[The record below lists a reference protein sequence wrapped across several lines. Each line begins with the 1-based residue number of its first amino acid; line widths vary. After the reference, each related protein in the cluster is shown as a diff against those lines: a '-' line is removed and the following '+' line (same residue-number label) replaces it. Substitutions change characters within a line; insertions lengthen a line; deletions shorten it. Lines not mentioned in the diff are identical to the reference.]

1 MATRAPFRVEA
12 GTITAGLLHA
22 GENRSF
28 DSFKKLDESRLTR
41 LENGCEIGGTSKAGA
56 NSPLRRL
63 DPEALV
69 EENHERDCGAMRFVW
84 PRMFLPMD

>member
-1 MATRAPFRVEA
+1 MA
-12 GTITAGLLHA
+12 AGLFHA

-69 EENHERDCGAMRFVW
+69 EENHERDCGRNQVCVAAHVPTDGLRKELRISQEW
-84 PRMFLPMD
+84 L